1 MTVNKIKSQNSFKSN
16 FELVDSHNIL
26 DDEFMDLPELDDA
39 MLENAIV
46 KKAGRPISNNPRKSI
61 SLRLPQDVIDD
72 WKATGKAWQSRMV
85 EKLSEIKKA
94 S

>member
-1 MTVNKIKSQNSFKSN
+1 MSVNKIKSPNSFKSN
-16 FELVDSHNIL
+16 FELVDNHNIL

-39 MLENAIV
+39 MLKKAIV

-72 WKATGKAWQSRMV
+72 WKATGKGWQSRMV